1 MKQEEFYMQRCI
13 ELAQKGIGSARPNPS
28 VGCVIVHKD
37 SVIGEGYTSAYGG
50 PHAEVNA
57 IQSVREK
64 RLLEKS
70 TLYVTL
76 EPCSHFGKTPP
87 CADAII
93 AHKIPKV
100 VIGCLDTYSLVSG
113 KGIARLKNAGLTVR
127 VGVLEHECKEQH
139 KRFFTI
145 QNKKR
150 PYIILKWAETRD
162 GFIAPQTKE
171 KNRPV
176 WISNE
181 ASQQLVHK
189 WRSEEQAILVGTNT
203 AIVDNPKLDVRNW
216 GGKNPV
222 RILLDRT
229 LRTPLDSN
237 LFDGSV
243 QTIVFTAANKKFF
256 LPKKNVTYRQMD
268 FSKNRELQICQTL
281 AKENIQSVLVEGGR
295 EVLQSF
301 IDAGLWDEARVFI
314 GDVDFKK
321 GVLAPKLNEIK
332 TTEFKIKDTLLNF
345 YKNSNSVS

>member
-1 MKQEEFYMQRCI
+1 
-13 ELAQKGIGSARPNPS
+13 
-28 VGCVIVHKD
+28 
-37 SVIGEGYTSAYGG
+37 
-50 PHAEVNA
+50 
-57 IQSVREK
+57 
-64 RLLEKS
+64 LLEKS

-87 CADAII
+87 CADVII

-100 VIGCLDTYSLVSG
+100 VIGCLDTHSLVSG

-243 QTIVFTAANKKFF
+243 QTIVFTAAKKNFF
-256 LPKKNVTYRQMD
+256 LSKKNVTYRQMD

>member
-100 VIGCLDTYSLVSG
+100 VIGCLDTHSLVSG

>member
-243 QTIVFTAANKKFF
+243 QTIVFTAAKKNFF
-256 LPKKNVTYRQMD
+256 LSKKNVTYRQMD

>member
-28 VGCVIVHKD
+28 VGCVIVHENKI
-37 SVIGEGYTSAYGG
+37 IGEGYTSAYGG

-57 IQSVREK
+57 IRAVRK
-64 RLLEKS
+64 KKMLEES

-76 EPCSHFGKTPP
+76 EPCAHYGKTPP

-100 VIGCLDTYSLVSG
+100 VIGCLDTHSLVSG
-113 KGIARLKNAGLTVR
+113 KGIARLKNAGLSVT

-145 QNKKR
+145 QNEKR
-150 PYIILKWAETRD
+150 PYIVLKWAETRD

-181 ASQQLVHK
+181 VSKQLVHK

-203 AIVDNPKLDVRNW
+203 AIADNPKLDVRSWRGN
-216 GGKNPV
+216 NPV
-222 RILLDRT
+222 RILLDRN
-229 LRTPLDSN
+229 LRSPLDSN
-237 LFDGSV
+237 LLDGSV
-243 QTIVFTAANKKFF
+243 QTIVFTAVRKENFIS
-256 LPKKNVTYRQMD
+256 KKNLIYRQID
-268 FSKNRELQICQTL
+268 FSKNRELQICKTL

-301 IDAGLWDEARVFI
+301 INAGLWDEARVFI

-321 GVLAPKLNEIK
+321 GVLAPKLNETM
-332 TTEFKIKDTLLNF
+332 TTEFKIKNTLLKF
-345 YKNSNSVS
+345 YKNSNSVL

>member
-87 CADAII
+87 CADVII

-100 VIGCLDTYSLVSG
+100 VIGCLDTHSLVSG

-243 QTIVFTAANKKFF
+243 QTIVFTAAKKNFF
-256 LPKKNVTYRQMD
+256 LSKKNVTYRQMD